1 MTCEEGGGSTGALE
15 RATSVARGKPHARNE
30 IFSARL
36 GTLEQG
42 VAPHSRRKGGE
53 GRLARLPH
61 ASLNLC
67 NSFSEPCLQS
77 VVKECVLRHQGPRQS
92 VMRGRE
98 LAATA
103 LPRGGRAET
112 CRWQPPAQVG
122 PSAVAL
128 NLAFGT
134 ATPGSQQPLG
144 LSLLAASLLGRTIV
158 RDLSK

>member
-67 NSFSEPCLQS
+67 NSFPEPCLQS
-77 VVKECVLRHQGPRQS
+77 VVEECVLRHQGPRQS
-92 VMRGRE
+92 VMRDVSWR
-98 LAATA
+98 
-103 LPRGGRAET
+103 
-112 CRWQPPAQVG
+112 
-122 PSAVAL
+122 
-128 NLAFGT
+128 
-134 ATPGSQQPLG
+134 QQPCREEGGPRPVDGNLPHKWD
-144 LSLLAASLLGRTIV
+144 LLLWH
-158 RDLSK
+158 